1 MKTNNPGSIAS
12 LIAQRIYSDTN
23 AKHRCRNS
31 GSIKHVILDNVLPE
45 SLALEIYKNFPR
57 NEDMNLRDGLQER
70 KFISVEFPSYSSL
83 IKDCLYAFQEPIV
96 IDLIASLFEIND
108 LSGDPELYAG
118 GISSMTGGCY
128 LNPHI
133 DNSHDRLR
141 QRFRRLN
148 TLYYVSHDWQSETE
162 GSLQLWP
169 EGLKGNPITIPSK
182 FNRLV
187 IMATDKKSIH
197 SVSKI
202 SNQTKSR
209 RLCVS
214 NYYFSPTSA
223 EGYKYYHST
232 SFRGFP
238 GELVK
243 DLVLRSSA
251 QIRTTLKS
259 MTGTFFGSV
268 ISTGHFRKHDN
279 HND

>member
-12 LIAQRIYSDTN
+12 LIAQRISSDTN

-169 EGLKGNPITIPSK
+169 EGLKGNSITIPSK

>member
-1 MKTNNPGSIAS
+1 MEMSKA
-12 LIAQRIYSDTN
+12 
-23 AKHRCRNS
+23 
-31 GSIKHVILDNVLPE
+31 
-45 SLALEIYKNFPR
+45 
-57 NEDMNLRDGLQER
+57 
-70 KFISVEFPSYSSL
+70 
-83 IKDCLYAFQEPIV
+83 
-96 IDLIASLFEIND
+96 
-108 LSGDPELYAG
+108 
-118 GISSMTGGCY
+118 
-128 LNPHI
+128 
-133 DNSHDRLR
+133 
-141 QRFRRLN
+141 
-148 TLYYVSHDWQSETE
+148 
-162 GSLQLWP
+162 SLQLWP

-187 IMATDKKSIH
+187 IMATNKKSIH

>member
-1 MKTNNPGSIAS
+1 MKTNNSSSIAK
-12 LIAQRIYSDTN
+12 LIAQRISSDTN
-23 AKHRCRNS
+23 ARHRCKNS
-31 GSIKHVILDNVLPE
+31 GSIKYVVLDNLLPE
-45 SLALEIYKNFPR
+45 SLAWEIYKTFPR
-57 NEDMNLRDGLQER
+57 NEDMTLRDGLQER

-83 IKDCLYAFQEPIV
+83 VKDCLYAFQEPIV
-96 IDLIASLFEIND
+96 IDLIADLFEIND

-148 TLYYVSHDWQSETE
+148 TLYYVSSDWQSETE

-279 HND
+279 HDE

>member
-1 MKTNNPGSIAS
+1 MKTNNPSSIAK
-12 LIAQRIYSDTN
+12 LIAQRISGDTN
-23 AKHRCRNS
+23 AKHMCRNS

-45 SLALEIYKNFPR
+45 SLALEIYKNFPT
-57 NEDMNLRDGLQER
+57 NEDMILRDGLQER
-70 KFISVEFPSYSSL
+70 KFISVAFPSYSSL
-83 IKDCLYAFQEPIV
+83 VKDCLYAFQEPIV
-96 IDLIASLFEIND
+96 IDLIADLFEIND

-148 TLYYVSHDWQSETE
+148 TLYYVSSDWQSETE

-223 EGYKYYHST
+223 EAYKYYHST

-268 ISTGHFRKHDN
+268 ISTGHFRKHDKY
-279 HND
+279 DD